1 VYNDET
7 LRERNDL
14 YMKAYI
20 LLHAQTDYDAEGR
33 IIGNSDPELNEKGRE
48 QARNAAKDLKDKGID
63 MILASPQKRTMETAE
78 IIAGVLGIDGIKI
91 TKGLKLYER
100 ALGDLEGMLISEVDM
115 FALSSWFGNMAT
127 PNGETVRETANR
139 VIAYMN
145 NMVKIFRTKTMLLVV
160 PEHVLRVMYWFF
172 TGLPELG
179 KEHIIEAVNC
189 KFFEFD
195 TNEIPPEIKDYQ
207 PVADAPATESGD
219 DPGRLLSQAEIDAL
233 IAELSGG

>member
-1 VYNDET
+1 
-7 LRERNDL
+7 
-14 YMKAYI
+14 MKAYVI
-20 LLHAQTDYDAEGR
+20 LHGQTSYDAEGR
-33 IIGNSDPELNEKGRE
+33 IIGNSDPELNETGRA
-48 QARNAAKDLKDKGID
+48 QAHESALELKEKGID
-63 MILASPQKRTMETAE
+63 MILSSPQKRTMETAE
-78 IIAGVLGIDGIKI
+78 IIAEELGIDGIKI

-100 ALGDLEGMLISEVDM
+100 AFGDLEGMLISEVDM
-115 FALSSWFGNMAT
+115 FALSSWFGNAAT

-160 PEHVLRVMYWFF
+160 PEHVLKVMYWFF

-179 KEHIIEAVNC
+179 KERVIETANC
-189 KFFEFD
+189 KIYEFD

-207 PVADAPATESGD
+207 PAADLPEDNAGD

-233 IAELSGG
+233 IAELAGG